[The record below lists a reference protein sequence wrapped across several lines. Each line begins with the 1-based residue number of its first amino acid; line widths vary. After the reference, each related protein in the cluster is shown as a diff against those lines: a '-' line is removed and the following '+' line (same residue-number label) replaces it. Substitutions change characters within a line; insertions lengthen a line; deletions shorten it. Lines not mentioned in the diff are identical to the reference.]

1 MGRNRDVVSL
11 PAEMTAPL
19 IVELTD
25 PRAEDPELVGAKAA
39 SLARARRAGLP
50 VMPGWVVTVEGVRAI
65 NDQGG
70 CRAVSD
76 VLKARYDQQDDI
88 PLVVRSSST
97 VEDRENSSMA
107 GQFTSVLD
115 VRGWEDFGAAVCKV
129 IASARTVEAAN
140 APIAVLV
147 QPLLE
152 PIAGGVMF
160 GIDPVT
166 GRRDRR
172 VVAAVTGG
180 PDKLVSGEVDGA
192 YYVLSPRGRVVE
204 AADPIAEIGK
214 KELRALARLSKKVD
228 RVFGAPQDV
237 EWAIDGELGLVLL
250 QSRPVTAAA
259 TTADGPIWG
268 RAPVAETFPEP
279 LSRLEADLWVPP
291 LADGV
296 RAALRLAGITVPHA
310 RHRELVTTIGG
321 WVVIDLDAVGAARKR
336 RAVIAYLD
344 PRPGARRLRAAW
356 RVGRLR
362 NLLPVLA
369 AEAVADADE
378 RLDEVP
384 PVDELTDGQLFGILR
399 TSKHVLSA
407 LHAQEVLCGLL
418 ADTRS
423 TNAGGATGAAM
434 ALWALAHGRADGLSD
449 DAIVRRWPAVL
460 ALVPPHVGPAR
471 PLPPMDG
478 SRPMLPKPFAD
489 DMLAAREQL
498 RMRVRWVQELE
509 ARTAWALATRL
520 ARAGILRAAE
530 QVRAY
535 TLEELDAAWRAG
547 AAGDPEPVV
556 EIPMPPEQFRLAED
570 GSIVPLVDG
579 GTSTA
584 RGVSAGRHRGVVR
597 DPEHPDSGDILVVRT
612 LDPTLAPQLP
622 GLGALVAET
631 GSVLSHLAI
640 LAREQGVPTV
650 VGAAGAVERFPPGT
664 EIVVDGSTG
673 VVESA
678 ELTGQEVM
686 A

>member
-1 MGRNRDVVSL
+1 
-11 PAEMTAPL
+11 
-19 IVELTD
+19 
-25 PRAEDPELVGAKAA
+25 
-39 SLARARRAGLP
+39 
-50 VMPGWVVTVEGVRAI
+50 
-65 NDQGG
+65 
-70 CRAVSD
+70 
-76 VLKARYDQQDDI
+76 
-88 PLVVRSSST
+88 
-97 VEDRENSSMA
+97 MA

-344 PRPGARRLRAAW
+344 PRPGARRLQ
-356 RVGRLR
+356 
-362 NLLPVLA
+362 
-369 AEAVADADE
+369 
-378 RLDEVP
+378 
-384 PVDELTDGQLFGILR
+384 LTDGQLFGILR

-407 LHAQEVLCGLL
+407 LHAHEVLCGLL
-418 ADTRS
+418 ADTHS

-650 VGAAGAVERFPPGT
+650 VGAAGAVERVPPGT

>member
-1 MGRNRDVVSL
+1 
-11 PAEMTAPL
+11 MTASL

-25 PRAEDPELVGAKAA
+25 PQAEDATLVGAKAA

-50 VMPGWVVTVEGVRAI
+50 VMPGWVVTVAGVQAI
-65 NDQGG
+65 NDLGG

-76 VLKARYDQQDDI
+76 VLRGRYERDDGTR
-88 PLVVRSSST
+88 LVVRSSST

-115 VRGWEDFGAAVCKV
+115 VSGWEAFGASVCTV

-140 APIAVLV
+140 SPIAVLV

-152 PIAGGVMF
+152 PVAGGVMF

-166 GRRDRR
+166 GRQDRC
-172 VVAAVTGG
+172 VVAAVPGG

-192 YYVLSPRGRVVE
+192 YYELTSRGRVVE
-204 AADPIAEIGK
+204 AIDPIPELRK
-214 KELRALARLSKKVD
+214 KDLRALAHLSKQVT

-237 EWAIDGELGLVLL
+237 EWAIDGERGLVLL

-268 RAPVAETFPEP
+268 RASVAETFPEP
-279 LSRLEADLWVPP
+279 LARLEADLWVPP

-296 RAALRLAGITVPHA
+296 RTALRLAGITIPHA
-310 RHRELVTTIGG
+310 RDRELVTTIGG
-321 WVVIDLDAVGAARKR
+321 WVVMDLDAIGAAKKR
-336 RAVIAYLD
+336 RAVLARLD

-362 NLLPVLA
+362 NLLPLLA
-369 AEAVADADE
+369 AEAIADADA

-384 PVDELTDGQLFGILR
+384 PVQELTDGQLFGLLR
-399 TSKHVLSA
+399 TITPVLNA

-418 ADTRS
+418 VDARAS
-423 TNAGGATGAAM
+423 ESGGATGSAM
-434 ALWALAHGRADGLSD
+434 AVWALAHGRADNLSD
-449 DAIVRRWPAVL
+449 DAIIGRWPAVL
-460 ALVPPHVGPAR
+460 ALVPPHVGPRSA
-471 PLPPMDG
+471 LPPMEG
-478 SRPMLPKPFAD
+478 SRPVLPRPFAD

-498 RMRVRWVQELE
+498 RMRIRWVQELG
-509 ARTAWALATRL
+509 ARAAFALGTRL
-520 ARAGILRAAE
+520 ERAGVLRRAE
-530 QVRAY
+530 DVRAY
-535 TLEELDAAWRAG
+535 TLDDLDAAWRTG
-547 AAGDPEPVV
+547 AAAEPEPQP
-556 EIPMPPEQFRLAED
+556 EIPTPPEQFRLAED
-570 GSIVPLVDG
+570 GSIVPLRD
-579 GTSTA
+579 TSGAAA

-597 DPEHPDSGDILVVRT
+597 DPGDPQSGDILVVGS

-640 LAREQGVPTV
+640 LAREHGIPTV
-650 VGAAGAVERFPPGT
+650 VGATGAVERFPPGT

-673 VVESA
+673 DIDTA